1 VLIPLTD
8 VLSLVPVPRSTL
20 YLLMQRNDFPKSI
33 KVGKRVFWDDA
44 EVAAWVQLRK
54 DLRSEVA

>member
-1 VLIPLTD
+1 MLIPLVD

-20 YLLMQRNDFPKSI
+20 YVLMQRNDFPKSI
-33 KVGKRVFWDDA
+33 KIGKRVFWDDA

-54 DLRSEVA
+54 DLRNEAA

>member
-1 VLIPLTD
+1 
-8 VLSLVPVPRSTL
+8 
-20 YLLMQRNDFPKSI
+20 LMQRNDFPKSI

-44 EVAAWVQLRK
+44 EVAAWVQFRK